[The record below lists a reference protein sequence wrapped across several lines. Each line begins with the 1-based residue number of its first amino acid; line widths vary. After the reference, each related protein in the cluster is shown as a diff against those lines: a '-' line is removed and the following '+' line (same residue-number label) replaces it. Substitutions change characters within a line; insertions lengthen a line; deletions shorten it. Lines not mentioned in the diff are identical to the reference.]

1 MINRHRKIIELLNSS
16 EKPINGSRLGEI
28 FNVTRQVIVKDIAII
43 RASGEN
49 IVSTNRGY
57 IIPRQS
63 NLLIKQIVCRHH
75 SYEEMERELST
86 IIAHGGKVKDI
97 IVDHPIYGEIS
108 TRLEL
113 ASPSDVEE
121 FIETTRAREG
131 RPLSEL
137 TDGIH
142 IHTIEVENEPMFE
155 AIVADLKSLGYLTD

>member
-1 MINRHRKIIELLNSS
+1 MLFRS
-16 EKPINGSRLGEI
+16 
-28 FNVTRQVIVKDIAII
+28 
-43 RASGEN
+43 
-49 IVSTNRGY
+49 
-57 IIPRQS
+57 
-63 NLLIKQIVCRHH
+63 
-75 SYEEMERELST
+75 
-86 IIAHGGKVKDI
+86 
-97 IVDHPIYGEIS
+97 IS